1 MGLPGS
7 LVCSAVALCGTVIAQ
22 SGGGYLITGVAS
34 ALGSQGFSGD
44 GGPATAAQLNYPDG
58 VAVDAAGNLFI
69 ADTANGR
76 IRKVSTSGIITTVAG
91 NPPPTN
97 LAPGEI
103 GSQGFSGDG
112 GPATAA
118 QLNYPDGVAV
128 DAAGNLFVADTN
140 NSRIRKVSTSGII
153 ITIAGTGRKGSGGD
167 GGPAIGSDLYDPR
180 GISIDAQGNVV
191 FSDGNRIR
199 ELVSPQLGVGCQ
211 YSIDQAQQAFT
222 PAGGSASVGVLASAA
237 TCPWLAVSYA
247 NWVTV
252 SGGAVG
258 SGTGLVTY
266 SAAPNPNSASRT
278 GTLWIAGSF
287 LAVTQSGLTCSLN
300 VPSNSSGGQ
309 CRYGSREG
317 AAA

>member
-1 MGLPGS
+1 LAHHR
-7 LVCSAVALCGTVIAQ
+7 VT
-22 SGGGYLITGVAS
+22 AS
-34 ALGSQGFSGD
+34 D
-44 GGPATAAQLNYPDG
+44 
-58 VAVDAAGNLFI
+58 VAVP
-69 ADTANGR
+69 TPANR
-76 IRKVSTSGIITTVAG
+76 VLKARF
-91 NPPPTN
+91 
-97 LAPGEI
+97 PG
-103 GSQGFSGDG
+103 
-112 GPATAA
+112 ARC
-118 QLNYPDGVAV
+118 V
-128 DAAGNLFVADTN
+128 
-140 NSRIRKVSTSGII
+140 
-153 ITIAGTGRKGSGGD
+153 
-167 GGPAIGSDLYDPR
+167 
-180 GISIDAQGNVV
+180 GISIDAQGDVV

-222 PAGGSASVGVLASAA
+222 PTGGSASVGVLASAA

-300 VPSNSSGGQ
+300 VPTRNVSV
-309 CRYGSREG
+309 
-317 AAA
+317 AAAGVTGATMTVSSNAPDCSWSATANVPWILLGSPSNGSGNGTLAYTVGVNTGGLRTGAIAVAGRTVYINQVGAGGSTTSLASIANGGVVNAASYAPPISPGSFVGIYGQSKAHQRMRICLS